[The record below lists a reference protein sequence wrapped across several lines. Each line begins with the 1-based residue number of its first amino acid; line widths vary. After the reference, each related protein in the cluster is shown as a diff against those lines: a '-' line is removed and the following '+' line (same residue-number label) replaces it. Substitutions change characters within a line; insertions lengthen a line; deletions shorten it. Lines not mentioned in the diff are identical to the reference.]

1 MTNTF
6 TCPDRSDDSANAFWL
21 SNTNNVVV
29 GNVGIAQHIAFRIET
44 RHVMG
49 LVRRRFPLEAE
60 KVGRRGKL
68 KGNIRLERFQDNVA
82 HSSRFGFF
90 NYPLLNLPNGA
101 ERGYEGLVVWR
112 CGTGISVHNSKQPLL
127 INNTRLVEV
136 GVGIRA
142 GQSRARV
149 ALSNTQIIARDLSS
163 LPFVMKGWSYPKLVQ
178 QCFPQIDAYT
188 RNWVRCHGGFSDPSV
203 KTQGVD
209 RRAVQCLKANF
220 AMLAAS
226 EHFKKCSE
234 FRP

>member
-1 MTNTF
+1 MPSGTTSLSCLGMCVGVVRALMTNTF

-127 INNTRLVEV
+127 INDTRLVEV

-149 ALSNTQIIARDLSS
+149 ALSNTQIIARDPDQLAFCDEGLVVSKGRLCSS
-163 LPFVMKGWSYPKLVQ
+163 ASRRLMLTPGTGFAVME
-178 QCFPQIDAYT
+178 
-188 RNWVRCHGGFSDPSV
+188 
-203 KTQGVD
+203 
-209 RRAVQCLKANF
+209 
-220 AMLAAS
+220 AS
-226 EHFKKCSE
+226 AI
-234 FRP
+234 PV